1 MLVLVK
7 AMDESELQQSLELYR
22 VQVTRER
29 CIGLVVELSF
39 SNRLT
44 AALSYHCIRQVN
56 RLMLSLFY
64 HTADRL
70 GLVQ

>member
-1 MLVLVK
+1 
-7 AMDESELQQSLELYR
+7 MDESELQQSLELYR
-22 VQVTRER
+22 AQVTRER
-29 CIGLVVELSF
+29 YTGLVVELSF
-39 SNRLT
+39 FNRLT
-44 AALSYHCIRQVN
+44 AALSYHCIRQAN